1 MARVAAVQMNSRD
14 NVAEN
19 LKAVAHWV
27 ETAVNQGARL
37 VTLPENVAFM
47 GKTDTDKWAV
57 SEEPGKG
64 PIQDFLS
71 ELARKHKIWL
81 IGGTLPLRAKD
92 LAEKRVYAASLIWNE
107 EGKVLTRYD
116 KIHLFDVEVEK
127 NGEKYLESET
137 ILPGDK
143 VVSLASPF
151 GKLGLTVCYDVR
163 FPELYRLLLE
173 EGVQIFLVPSAFT
186 EITGKAHWE
195 VLLRARAIENFC
207 YVIAP
212 NQVGVHANGRQTFG
226 HSMIIDPWGKILAS
240 LPVGEGVIVADIDL
254 TYLNDIRTRVP
265 VEKHRKFFL
274 KENNP

>member
-1 MARVAAVQMNSRD
+1 MTRVAAVQMNSKD

-19 LKAVAHWV
+19 LKAVEQKV

-37 VTLPENVAFM
+37 VALPENFAFM
-47 GKTDTDKWAV
+47 GQKDTDKWAI
-57 SEEPGKG
+57 SEVAGQG

-71 ELARKHKIWL
+71 QLARKHKIWL
-81 IGGTLPLRAKD
+81 VGGTLPLRAKD
-92 LAEKRVYAASLIWNE
+92 VSEKRVYAASLVWNE
-107 EGKVLTRYD
+107 EGKVVARYD

-143 VVSLASPF
+143 VVSVESPF
-151 GKLGLTVCYDVR
+151 GKLGFSVCYDVR
-163 FPELYRLLLE
+163 FPELYRLLFG
-173 EGVQIFLVPSAFT
+173 EGVQILFIPSAFT

-212 NQVGVHANGRQTFG
+212 NQAGVHANGRQTFG
-226 HSMIIDPWGKILAS
+226 DSMIIDPWGKVLAS
-240 LPVGEGVIVADIDL
+240 LPSGEGVIVADLDL
-254 TYLNDIRTRVP
+254 AYLNDIRARVP
-265 VEKHRKFFL
+265 VEKHRKFFI
-274 KENNP
+274 EGNS